1 MPELDIVIRGGHVVT
16 AREVFRTDIGI
27 AGGRIVAFG
36 DDLPPAKQE
45 TIDATGLHIFPGVI
59 DPHVHFNEPGRAEW
73 EGLESGS
80 RAFVAGGGAVFFDM
94 PLNSSPPVLDV
105 AAFNAKRN
113 LARNALAD
121 FALWGGLTPKN
132 LNELDRLATRG
143 VIGFKAFMCHSG
155 LDEFPAADEATLRQG
170 MAIAARHHLPVAV
183 HAESD
188 ALTRQLT
195 EERVEHGLTSAR
207 DWLDSRPIE
216 AELEAIRVALK
227 LAGETK
233 CKLHIVHVSSGE
245 GAALVASAKAR
256 GVDVSCETCP
266 HYLAVTEEDL
276 FTIGAPAKCA
286 PPPRPKDSQDLLWA
300 SLMAGHIA
308 FVASDHSPAPP
319 EMKAGDDWFK
329 IWGGIAGVQ
338 HTLPLLLTEGHRAR
352 GMDLPSIA
360 RLTSH
365 NAAVRFDLR
374 PEKGGIKIGAEA
386 DFAFVDL
393 DAEFEV
399 HRWELLNR
407 HPLSPYAGRKLRG
420 KVVRTMIFS
429 RTVFLDGKIVSS
441 GGGRLLKPGGK
452 I

>member
-1 MPELDIVIRGGHVVT
+1 MPDLDIVIRGGQVVT
-16 AREVFRTDIGI
+16 AREVLRTDIGL
-27 AGGRIVAFG
+27 ADGRIVAFG
-36 DDLPPAKQE
+36 DDLPAAKQE

-59 DPHVHFNEPGRAEW
+59 DPHVHFNEPGRTEW
-73 EGLESGS
+73 EGLETGS

-113 LARNALAD
+113 VARSSLAD

-155 LDEFPAADEATLRQG
+155 LDEFPAADEKTLRQG
-170 MAIAARHHLPVAV
+170 MAIAALHKLPVAV

-188 ALTRQLT
+188 AITSQLT
-195 EERVEHGLTSAR
+195 QERVEHGLTSAR

-227 LAGETK
+227 LAEETK
-233 CKLHIVHVSSGE
+233 CKLHIVHVSCGE
-245 GAALVASAKAR
+245 GVAHVAAAKKR
-256 GVDVSCETCP
+256 GIDVTCETCP
-266 HYLAVTEEDL
+266 HYLALTEDDL
-276 FTIGAPAKCA
+276 FTLGAPAKCA
-286 PPPRPKDSQDLLWA
+286 PPLRPKATQDLLWA
-300 SLMAGHIA
+300 MLQAGHIA

-319 EMKAGDDWFK
+319 EMKMGEDWFK
-329 IWGGIAGVQ
+329 TWGGIAGVQ
-338 HTLPLLLTEGHRAR
+338 HTLSLLLTEGHHQR
-352 GMDLPSIA
+352 GLDLPSIA

-374 PEKGGIKIGAEA
+374 QEKGGIKIGAEA

-393 DAEFEV
+393 NAEFEV

-420 KVVRTMIFS
+420 KVVRTMVFGQ
-429 RTVFLDGKIVSS
+429 TLFLDGKIVATR
-441 GGGRLLKPGGK
+441 GGNLLKPGGK
-452 I
+452 L